1 MAKVTKRLFDTE
13 ETEEKAVRINKFLSD
28 SGICSRRDA
37 DTKIANGEVTIDGE
51 VAVMGSKVLPGQKV
65 MLGKKEVSREEK
77 MVLIAFHKPKG
88 IVCTT
93 EKREPDNIIDYIKYS
108 QRIYPIGRLDKDSE
122 GLILLTNNGDI
133 VNKILRAG
141 NHHEKEYIVTVN
153 KPITA
158 AFLKGM
164 AGGVPILDTVTKPC
178 TLEAID
184 KVTFKIILTQGLNR
198 QIRRMCEYFDY
209 KVTRLVRLR
218 IMNINLGRLNVGGYR
233 NLTDKELEGL
243 KELIELSTNE
253 ALNLEPDDEFPI
265 ERVNVGNIAKS
276 HGKKVS
282 TGKRITKD
290 KYFAEKKEDK
300 KRNEAT
306 RNKSEVSKYVSKN
319 KSEGNKFGTKNSS
332 NGNKFGAK
340 NSSNGN
346 KFGAK
351 NSSEGNKFG
360 SKNSPDGNK
369 FGAKNS
375 SEGNKFGAKN
385 SSEGNKFGAKNSS
398 DGNKFGTKN
407 SSDGNKFGAKNS
419 SNGNKFGTKNNSEG
433 NKFGSKNR
441 LEGNKFGAKNSSDG
455 NKIGTKNSSEG
466 NKFSVK
472 NRSEDNRFVSKNKS
486 EDNKFASR
494 SKTEQPR
501 SYSKGNT
508 GGNRFA
514 AKKSDYK
521 R

>member
-13 ETEEKAVRINKFLSD
+13 ETEDKAIRINKYLSD
-28 SGICSRRDA
+28 SGICSRREA
-37 DTKIANGEVTIDGE
+37 DTRIAKGEVTIDGE

-65 MLGKKEVSREEK
+65 ILGKKEVSREEK

-93 EKREPDNIIDYIKYS
+93 ERREPDNIIDYIKYS

-158 AFLKGM
+158 EFLKGM
-164 AGGVPILDTVTKPC
+164 ASGVPILDTVTKPC

-198 QIRRMCEYFDY
+198 QIRRMCEHFDY
-209 KVTRLVRLR
+209 KVTKLVRLR
-218 IMNINLGRLNVGGYR
+218 IMNINLGRLKVGGYR

-243 KELIELSTNE
+243 KEQIELSQNE
-253 ALNLEPDDEFPI
+253 ALNSEPDDEFPI
-265 ERVNVGNIAKS
+265 DRVNVGNIAKS
-276 HGKKVS
+276 HGKNIS
-282 TGKRITKD
+282 TGKRRTKD
-290 KYFAEKKEDK
+290 KYFTDKKEDK
-300 KRNEAT
+300 KRSEAT
-306 RNKSEVSKYVSKN
+306 RNRSEGSKYASKN
-319 KSEGNKFGTKNSS
+319 KSEGNKFGAKNNSDR
-332 NGNKFGAK
+332 NKFGTK
-340 NSSNGN
+340 NG
-346 KFGAK
+346 
-351 NSSEGNKFG
+351 SEGNKFG
-360 SKNSPDGNK
+360 VN
-369 FGAKNS
+369 NS
-375 SEGNKFGAKN
+375 SDGNKFGAKN

-407 SSDGNKFGAKNS
+407 SSDRNKFDAKNRSEGNKFGTKNSSDGNKFGAKNR
-419 SNGNKFGTKNNSEG
+419 T
-433 NKFGSKNR
+433 
-441 LEGNKFGAKNSSDG
+441 
-455 NKIGTKNSSEG
+455 
-466 NKFSVK
+466 
-472 NRSEDNRFVSKNKS
+472 EDKRFVSKNKS
-486 EDNKFASR
+486 DDNKFASR

-508 GGNRFA
+508 SSNRYA
-514 AKKSDYK
+514 SKKSDYK

>member
-1 MAKVTKRLFDTE
+1 MAKVTKRSFDTE
-13 ETEEKAVRINKFLSD
+13 ETGEKAVRINKYLSE
-28 SGICSRRDA
+28 SGICSRREA
-37 DTKIANGEVTIDGE
+37 DTRIAKGEVTIDGE

-65 MLGKKEVSREEK
+65 VLGKKEVSREEK

-122 GLILLTNNGDI
+122 GLIFLTNNGDI

-184 KVTFKIILTQGLNR
+184 KVTFRIILTQGLNR
-198 QIRRMCEYFDY
+198 QIRRMCEHFDY
-209 KVTRLVRLR
+209 KVTKLVRIR
-218 IMNINLGRLNVGGYR
+218 IMNVNLGRLKVGGYR
-233 NLTDKELEGL
+233 NLTDKELEGI
-243 KELIELSTNE
+243 KEQIELSNNE

-265 ERVNVGNIAKS
+265 ERVNVANIAKT
-276 HGKKVS
+276 HGNNVA
-282 TGKRITKD
+282 TGKRRTKD
-290 KYFAEKKEDK
+290 KYFAEKKDDK
-300 KRNEAT
+300 KRSDAT
-306 RNKSEVSKYVSKN
+306 RNKAEVNKFASKN
-319 KSEGNKFGTKNSS
+319 KSEGNKFGS
-332 NGNKFGAK
+332 
-340 NSSNGN
+340 
-346 KFGAK
+346 K

-360 SKNSPDGNK
+360 SKNSFEGNK
-369 FGAKNS
+369 FGSKNSSEGNKFGSKNSFEGNKFGSKNSSEGNKFDSKNSSGVNKLGSKNSSGVNKFGSKNSSEGNKFSSKNS

-385 SSEGNKFGAKNSS
+385 
-398 DGNKFGTKN
+398 
-407 SSDGNKFGAKNS
+407 
-419 SNGNKFGTKNNSEG
+419 
-433 NKFGSKNR
+433 
-441 LEGNKFGAKNSSDG
+441 
-455 NKIGTKNSSEG
+455 
-466 NKFSVK
+466 
-472 NRSEDNRFVSKNKS
+472 RSEDKRFVSKIKS

-494 SKTEQPR
+494 GKTEQPR
-501 SYSKGNT
+501 SYSKGNASS
-508 GGNRFA
+508 NRFA
-514 AKKSDYK
+514 TKKSDYK